1 MLGENVMK
9 TEKKDKKKELVKQRD
24 KEERGGRAKRL
35 KFINEYY
42 DTDKMRIV
50 LGTSFTGYILEEA
63 VNSFIYG
70 NYIATVMMSQSVIE
84 QTLKFKLQI
93 ESDMSFFDMINLSY
107 EVKKIISKE
116 QNDAF
121 HKLREIRNSYTHQP
135 KYKRFE
141 NISEIADLL
150 LEDAKFALKT
160 LFLLNY

>member
-1 MLGENVMK
+1 MK
-9 TEKKDKKKELVKQRD
+9 TEKKVKKKELIKQKDRD
-24 KEERGGRAKRL
+24 ERGGRAKRL
-35 KFINEYY
+35 KFINEFY

-70 NYIATVMMSQSVIE
+70 NYIATVMMTQSVIE
-84 QTLKFKLQI
+84 QTLKFNLQT
-93 ESDMSFFDMINLSY
+93 ESDMSFFDTINSCY
-107 EVKKIISKE
+107 EAEKISEE
-116 QNDAF
+116 QKDAF

-141 NISEIADLL
+141 NISEIDDLL

-160 LFLLNY
+160 LFLFNY